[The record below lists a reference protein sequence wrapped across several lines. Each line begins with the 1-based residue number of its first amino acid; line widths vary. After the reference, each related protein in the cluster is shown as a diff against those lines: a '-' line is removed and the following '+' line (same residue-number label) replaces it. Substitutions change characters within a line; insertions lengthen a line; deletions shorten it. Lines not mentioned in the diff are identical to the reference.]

1 LPGPRAYVS
10 LLSKQVVGEGR
21 IMKKWIAG
29 AAMAALSAG
38 AVAQA
43 PADASKA
50 PPANTK
56 WGFFEP
62 DGGTLQAGVVAADGS
77 QLILKCDKPG
87 NRSVY
92 AVIVANTNLARVQSD
107 DRFES
112 YPVVVRMDNDPPW
125 DDNWR
130 YNDRFVMAMDKGNVR
145 SLTHFLEK
153 LHKAD
158 RLEIRL
164 QPVMRGEV
172 TINYDVTGAADAI
185 ARVYASCRDTV
196 PYS

>member
-1 LPGPRAYVS
+1 MS
-10 LLSKQVVGEGR
+10 
-21 IMKKWIAG
+21 KWIAG
-29 AAMAALSAG
+29 AALAALSAG

-43 PADASKA
+43 PPANA

-56 WGFFEP
+56 WGFYQPE
-62 DGGTLQAGVVAADGS
+62 GGTLQAGVVAADGA

-92 AVIVANTNLARVQSD
+92 AVVVANTNLARVQSD

-112 YPVVVRMDNDPPW
+112 YPVSVRIDSDPPF

-130 YNDRFVMAMDKGNVR
+130 FNDRFAMAVDKGNVR
-145 SLTHFLEK
+145 SLTRLLEK
-153 LHKAD
+153 LYKAD
-158 RLEIRL
+158 KMEIRL

-172 TINYDVTGAADAI
+172 TINYDVTGAQDAI
-185 ARVYASCRDTV
+185 QRVYASCRDTI